1 MPVYLHS
8 ANLIINK
15 KAIAERYKG
24 GIEQFRKDFA
34 GENQYF
40 TEDVE
45 LFSLARM
52 NPDEFDE
59 VKLVDGGLH
68 YDRKKNTSNDYVI
81 ISRYGGCLWQV
92 DWLRD
97 NKVFAYHIDCS
108 PEYREKVYEIS
119 SKTVDELQHI
129 VNAGGNPFETIR

>member
-1 MPVYLHS
+1 MPVYLHP
-8 ANLIINK
+8 ANLIVNK

-59 VKLVDGGLH
+59 AKLIDGGLH
-68 YDRKKNTSNDYVI
+68 
-81 ISRYGGCLWQV
+81 
-92 DWLRD
+92 
-97 NKVFAYHIDCS
+97 
-108 PEYREKVYEIS
+108 
-119 SKTVDELQHI
+119 
-129 VNAGGNPFETIR
+129 